1 MEKNNT
7 EILKKVKN
15 LVLEPKTED
24 QKIVDESKSSN
35 RNNSDELIKKE
46 LRQWVYSNAEKIAKE
61 IIEEEVKKIFK

>member
-46 LRQWVYSNAEKIAKE
+46 VRQWVYSNAEKIAKE

>member
-15 LVLEPKTED
+15 LVLESKTED

-35 RNNSDELIKKE
+35 RNHSDELIKKE
-46 LRQWVYSNAEKIAKE
+46 VRQWVYSNAEKIAKE